1 MHFVALIRI
10 IQVGGGEGSVD
21 RIFSFVLSGYITVD
35 ELREVLNRLNHN
47 VSDNRIADVLREID
61 TDQDG
66 KISYEEFVQ
75 MLQRA

>member
-1 MHFVALIRI
+1 MRI
-10 IQVGGGEGSVD
+10 IQVEGGSVEGIFS
-21 RIFSFVLSGYITVD
+21 IFSFVLSGYITVN

-47 VSDNRIADVLREID
+47 VSADRITDVLREID

>member
-10 IQVGGGEGSVD
+10 IQVGGGGSLD
-21 RIFSFVLSGYITVD
+21 GIFSFVLSGYITVD